1 MLTWT
6 SVVATAPT
14 DTDIAAAVA
23 GRSALVIR
31 PLIEFAPLRRA
42 MGLPTLDDRTAEV
55 MAAAATGTST
65 ARRRSSGS
73 TTKQSKP
80 KAAGPSSKPK
90 TTKPR
95 SAAKAAPARTPA
107 TAAA

>member
-14 DTDIAAAVA
+14 DNDIAAAVA

-31 PLIEFAPLRRA
+31 PLIEFGPLRRA
-42 MGLPTLDDRTAEV
+42 MGLPTVDDRTGEV
-55 MAAAATGTST
+55 EAAVVTVASTG
-65 ARRRSSGS
+65 RRRTAGSATASSS
-73 TTKQSKP
+73 RPAATKQSKP
-80 KAAGPSSKPK
+80 KS
-90 TTKPR
+90 TKPR